1 MYIFKVHGKD
11 YRVRFTYR
19 TICKSNILDKIT
31 QIGDFDGESAKDV
44 VNQLVVTT
52 AEMLLEGL
60 QKYHSDEFGYST
72 DKERDAR
79 IDDILDLFDDYEDE
93 ATEDH
98 PQSASTLLTDLQKE
112 LEKNG
117 FLSALQ
123 TATTEA
129 EEAEQMAQDTLK
141 KMEEKPSRTKVIDM
155 TPTESES

>member
-19 TICKSNILDKIT
+19 TICKSNILDKIS
-31 QIGDFDGESAKDV
+31 QIGDFDGESAKGV
-44 VNQLVVTT
+44 INQLVVTT

-60 QKYHSDEFGYST
+60 QKYHSDEFGYKN
-72 DKERDAR
+72 DEERDAR

-93 ATEDH
+93 ATEEN
-98 PQSASTLLTDLQKE
+98 PQSASTLLTDLQRE

-141 KMEEKPSRTKVIDM
+141 EMEEKPARTKVIDM